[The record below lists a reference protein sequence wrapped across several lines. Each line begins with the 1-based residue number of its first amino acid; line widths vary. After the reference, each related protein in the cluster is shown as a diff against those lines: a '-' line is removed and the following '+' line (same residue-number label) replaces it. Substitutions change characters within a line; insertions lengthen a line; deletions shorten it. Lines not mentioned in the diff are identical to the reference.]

1 MAGKYEATGTG
12 LHNWVTRKNIYTAA
26 IVVGAVVLAGAITF
40 GALTIEDVTSFV
52 DLAVRLVG
60 VLGGIAA
67 LVAAALARANVEP
80 PVTVER
86 DEL

>member
-12 LHNWVTRKNIYTAA
+12 LHNWVNRKNVYTAA

-60 VLGGIAA
+60 VLGGVAA
-67 LVAAALARANVEP
+67 LVAAALARQNVEP
-80 PVTVER
+80 PTPHIR
-86 DEL
+86 DDL